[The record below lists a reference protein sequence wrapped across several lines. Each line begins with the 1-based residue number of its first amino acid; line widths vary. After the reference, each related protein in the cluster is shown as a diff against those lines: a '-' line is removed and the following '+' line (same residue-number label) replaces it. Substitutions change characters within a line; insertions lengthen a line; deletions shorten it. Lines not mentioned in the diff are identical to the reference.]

1 MGLAKDEVQAIL
13 ENAQQAVDGANIKDE
28 KLKQIAFQEAIKL
41 LSGNVVPSSVV
52 QKSSHANEKRP
63 EDISSDGDTYSLIA
77 NRLSLEPSDV
87 KRLFFEKD
95 GEIKL
100 SIQSRALPKNKATA
114 TKVIGLLLAAARQSA
129 GKEDE
134 TPSSFI
140 KEECKRYGR
149 LDAKN
154 FSKHILDL
162 GGSVHI
168 REESAQKRFL
178 TVTEPGFEDA
188 AAKAKELLQQ

>member
-1 MGLAKDEVQAIL
+1 MGLAKDDVQSIL
-13 ENAQQAVDGANIKDE
+13 ENAQKAVNGAKIKDE
-28 KLKQIAFQEAIKL
+28 KLRQIAFQEAIKL
-41 LSGNVVPSSVV
+41 LSGAIVFHKLAG
-52 QKSSHANEKRP
+52 KSSDTKEQKNEYV
-63 EDISSDGDTYSLIA
+63 SSGTNTYSIIA
-77 NRLSLEPSDV
+77 NKLGLEPSDV

-100 SIQSRALPKNKATA
+100 SVQSRALPKNKATA

-129 GKEDE
+129 GMEEE

-178 TVTEPGFEDA
+178 TVTEPGYEDA
-188 AAKAKELLQQ
+188 AEKAKELLQQ

>member
-1 MGLAKDEVQAIL
+1 MGLAKDDVQAIL
-13 ENAQQAVDGANIKDE
+13 ENAQQAVDGAKIKDE

-41 LSGNVVPSSVV
+41 LSGNAVSTVTVD
-52 QKSSHANEKRP
+52 KSSDTKENKQK
-63 EDISSDGDTYSLIA
+63 DVSSGTDTYSLIA
-77 NRLSLEPSDV
+77 SKLDLELSDV
-87 KRLFFEKD
+87 KRLFFDKD
-95 GEIKL
+95 GEVKL
-100 SIQSRALPKNKATA
+100 SIQSRSLPKNKATA
-114 TKVIGLLLAAARQSA
+114 TKVIGLLVAAARQSA
-129 GKEDE
+129 GMEDE
-134 TPSSFI
+134 TSAAFI

-178 TVTEPGFEDA
+178 TVTEPGYEDA
-188 AAKAKELLQQ
+188 AEKAKELLQQ